1 MLFSGAGSFLW
12 VCMLPVC
19 VCTALH
25 TRRAQGLAGG
35 CSISLAHSLDVRSPA
50 ELAVGL
56 RASLCLFLPLSCTA
70 LELWVLWELYPDLY
84 MGAGDSNPC
93 PKLVWQVLL
102 PTEPS
107 PPSPLSLETGSL
119 TDLTRVAG
127 QFSCLCLPGAGAWL
141 FTWALGIEHGS
152 SG

>member
-1 MLFSGAGSFLW
+1 MY
-12 VCMLPVC
+12 VTP
-19 VCTALH
+19 CTALH

-35 CSISLAHSLDVRSPA
+35 CSVSLAHSLDVRSLA

-93 PKLVWQVLL
+93 PKAGVASALTHRAISPVTLV
-102 PTEPS
+102 S
-107 PPSPLSLETGSL
+107 
-119 TDLTRVAG
+119 
-127 QFSCLCLPGAGAWL
+127 
-141 FTWALGIEHGS
+141 
-152 SG
+152 